1 MPPPYVSRPPGRF
14 HRFCFCLA
22 LVLCIPLPWLIGCD
36 GCSDKQIE
44 NAAQKVDQAAADV
57 QRGLNADNRAA
68 IEKVGRELST
78 AMNNLPDISDKDPV
92 TARTAVDAFYSQV
105 VAIDIS
111 ACPDDFRAGYRSYLA
126 TVRDFDNFLQ
136 EAPLTDDELSQY
148 MAQQSDSADQDEVLN
163 KLERQFKQKYE
174 QVMDQ
179 TNELAAI
186 AHKYGA
192 NWDTDSAAA
201 K

>member
-1 MPPPYVSRPPGRF
+1 MPPLHVSRPPRLLRG
-14 HRFCFCLA
+14 FCFCLA
-22 LVLCIPLPWLIGCD
+22 LCLCLAVPWLTGCD

-57 QRGLNADNRAA
+57 QRGLNANNRAA
-68 IEKVGRELST
+68 IEQVGRELTT
-78 AMNNLPDISDKDPV
+78 AMNNLPDISQKDPV
-92 TARTAVDAFYSQV
+92 TARTAVDAFYNQV

-111 ACPDDFRAGYRSYLA
+111 ACPDDFRARYRSYLA
-126 TVRDFDNFLQ
+126 TVRDFDNFLE

-148 MAQQSDSADQDEVLN
+148 MAQQPDSTNQDEVLDR
-163 KLERQFKQKYE
+163 LERQFKQKYE

-192 NWDTDSAAA
+192 NWDAGSDAT